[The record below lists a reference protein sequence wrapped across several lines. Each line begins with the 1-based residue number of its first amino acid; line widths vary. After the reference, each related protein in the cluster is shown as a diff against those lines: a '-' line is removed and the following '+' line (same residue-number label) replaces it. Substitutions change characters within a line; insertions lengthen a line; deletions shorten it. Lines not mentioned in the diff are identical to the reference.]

1 MHNPEGQNVKRTVK
15 DILEALTDSERK
27 VLAEIIDEERR
38 RLAQQTARD
47 MGDEIVR
54 SLGRYIQ

>member
-1 MHNPEGQNVKRTVK
+1 MKRTVK